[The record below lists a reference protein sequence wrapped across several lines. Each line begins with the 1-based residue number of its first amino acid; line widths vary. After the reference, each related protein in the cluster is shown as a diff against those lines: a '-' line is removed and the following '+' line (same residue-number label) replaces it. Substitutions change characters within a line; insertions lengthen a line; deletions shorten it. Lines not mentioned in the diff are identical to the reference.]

1 MFASFSV
8 EIATALAGRSVWI
21 FLAARGFSRPNPDFS
36 MGYAEKALKVFSRGF
51 FAFCWE
57 AAGTE
62 PGVETSGSLGLFMGQ
77 A

>member
-1 MFASFSV
+1 
-8 EIATALAGRSVWI
+8 
-21 FLAARGFSRPNPDFS
+21 

-57 AAGTE
+57 AAATE
-62 PGVETSGSLGLFMGQ
+62 PGIETSGSLGLFMGQ